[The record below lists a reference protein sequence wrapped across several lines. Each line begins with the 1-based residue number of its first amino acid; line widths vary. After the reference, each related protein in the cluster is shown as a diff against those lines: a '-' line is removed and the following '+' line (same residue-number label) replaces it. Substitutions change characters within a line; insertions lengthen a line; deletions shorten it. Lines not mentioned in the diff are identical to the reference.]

1 MKNLNKNWAKL
12 RYIAT
17 IILPACAMLTGCM
30 SAKEHHQELASTNDK
45 AMTLGLVQKSITAGT
60 PQSQVATVL
69 GSPNI
74 VTRDYNNQETWI
86 YDKIASEASFSQ
98 DFGGANASINGN
110 GGLGNSLTNGFGGFV
125 GFPGSISGNI
135 GGNYNKQ
142 SGAASITQRT
152 LTVVVKFDAKNQVE
166 SVNYHS
172 SKF

>member
-1 MKNLNKNWAKL
+1 MKLQAKL
-12 RYIAT
+12 SGIRLIT
-17 IILPACAMLTGCM
+17 LTLCCLTLTACMTAN
-30 SAKEHHQELASTNDK
+30 EHHKDLADTSDR
-45 AMTLGLVQKSITAGT
+45 AMTLGMVQKNITAGT
-60 PQSQVATVL
+60 QQSQVATVL

-98 DFGGANASINGN
+98 DSGGANGSINGQ
-110 GGLGNSLTNGFGGFV
+110 GGLGSNSFGG
-125 GFPGSISGNI
+125 GISSFPGFISGNL

-152 LTVVVKFDAKNQVE
+152 LTVVIKFDARNQVE
-166 SVNYHS
+166 SLNYHS